1 MIAQPPETDRR
12 RAQSRTSTG
21 IDVAYGSALSALA
34 GFVIVGLTSGTT
46 AWLIEH
52 AVDTILTH
60 P

>member
-1 MIAQPPETDRR
+1 
-12 RAQSRTSTG
+12 
-21 IDVAYGSALSALA
+21 VAYGSALSALA
-34 GFVIVGLTSGTT
+34 GFVIARLTSGTT